1 METIKH
7 LLGLCGEPHLNIF
20 SISAIFLLTYII
32 YKLKLYEKEKNKS
45 KN

>member
-20 SISAIFLLTYII
+20 SVTLIFILLSYAIFKFKT
-32 YKLKLYEKEKNKS
+32 K
-45 KN
+45 